1 VVGGVVVG
9 GVVSGGVV
17 SGGVARSFAAIV
29 DGSVVTVLGVGG
41 LVVVVLGAVVVV
53 GQGAIPGTVIGDED
67 PHVGLGTVAWLA
79 AEANAIQHSAA
90 PNPMRKMATLTG
102 LGRAFMFPVQLGVA
116 PPLP

>member
-1 VVGGVVVG
+1 VVGGVVV
-9 GVVSGGVV
+9 GGVV

-67 PHVGLGTVAWLA
+67 PHVGLGAAWLA